1 MQDVYV
7 ALSNEHTSRY
17 SMLLRARI
25 LVVSYLIGLVT
36 CSSDSSMGTL
46 VEATSVE
53 SMGPPG
59 SFLSIHTEYTSV
71 GVTLKEH
78 HEKNDCDLQPTV
90 LRCT

>member
-1 MQDVYV
+1 MQNVYV

-17 SMLLRARI
+17 SMLLRARN
-25 LVVSYLIGLVT
+25 LVISYLIGLVT
-36 CSSDSSMGTL
+36 RSSVSSLRTL
-46 VEATSVE
+46 VEATFVE

-59 SFLSIHTEYTSV
+59 SFLFIHTELTSV

-78 HEKNDCDLQPTV
+78 HEENDCDLQPTV